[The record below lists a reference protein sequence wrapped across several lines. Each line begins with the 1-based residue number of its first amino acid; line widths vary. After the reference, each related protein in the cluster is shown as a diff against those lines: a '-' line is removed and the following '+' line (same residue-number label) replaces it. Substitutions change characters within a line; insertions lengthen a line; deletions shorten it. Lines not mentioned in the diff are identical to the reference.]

1 MDGRTDPTGAREP
14 SDLRALAE
22 EVARRRDVDAIR
34 RLTATYNDAWDDGRC
49 DDWVAVFTPD
59 ARFSM
64 TDTPDIVGVD
74 ALREFAHAQR
84 AGGFVHTTTD
94 HVVDVDGDTAVQ
106 TCRLILSNRSPSR
119 EPGSANWL
127 TTGRY
132 RDELRRTTDG
142 WRFTHRSFAPD
153 SWWAS

>member
-84 AGGFVHTTTD
+84 PGGSCTRRPTTSSTS
-94 HVVDVDGDTAVQ
+94 TA
-106 TCRLILSNRSPSR
+106 TPPSR
-119 EPGSANWL
+119 PVG
-127 TTGRY
+127 
-132 RDELRRTTDG
+132 
-142 WRFTHRSFAPD
+142 
-153 SWWAS
+153 